1 MALIDQKKQ
10 IMGKVGALNTIVD
23 GLPNLK
29 TTNSTSSINN
39 NGNSTDFLI
48 DLVKYLIGYEE
59 LKENVVDILTRKLSE
74 IESAIKKDLKK
85 ELKELVS
92 CSVNPNVPDWFRS
105 DSNGVVLKMD
115 KIDFFDI
122 TKTNPESA
130 FGSLLYDDT
139 TSGENSTDFNT
150 FLYSNISKNKNVAAA
165 NAGLVSSWGLSTSN
179 SDIMNVAYSPVGATE
194 NTVVKFTTSVDY
206 DNKKLTDFNNDFIDS
221 VNLFGSDKMINN
233 IMDSLFG
240 SISFSLNKSKKQ
252 LTLEAEIQQVLT
264 CILDADEDDVID
276 DNYFTF
282 TNEQLAQI
290 ESDVDNKKKGVMLL
304 EACNEL
310 PVQVPVSLLL
320 SSQEAI
326 TAAKTNP
333 NGLSVEEAEVN
344 AVEQTIDTL
353 AAFQASFA
361 VNAVDVPTIE
371 ANFILDIIR
380 KFMTSIIN
388 LVISPKLISIF
399 AINHQIIYGQGTS
412 YANAIDFMKKNKNL
426 VKTIANTI
434 RDFIIKM
441 LLVLALKYISV
452 KLSQKFSEDEIEKGK
467 NYVSQLLSLTGVPP
481 QIIREI
487 QGIEYIGA

>member
-1 MALIDQKKQ
+1 
-10 IMGKVGALNTIVD
+10 
-23 GLPNLK
+23 
-29 TTNSTSSINN
+29 
-39 NGNSTDFLI
+39 
-48 DLVKYLIGYEE
+48 
-59 LKENVVDILTRKLSE
+59 
-74 IESAIKKDLKK
+74 
-85 ELKELVS
+85 
-92 CSVNPNVPDWFRS
+92 
-105 DSNGVVLKMD
+105 
-115 KIDFFDI
+115 
-122 TKTNPESA
+122 
-130 FGSLLYDDT
+130 
-139 TSGENSTDFNT
+139 
-150 FLYSNISKNKNVAAA
+150 
-165 NAGLVSSWGLSTSN
+165 
-179 SDIMNVAYSPVGATE
+179 
-194 NTVVKFTTSVDY
+194 
-206 DNKKLTDFNNDFIDS
+206 
-221 VNLFGSDKMINN
+221 
-233 IMDSLFG
+233 
-240 SISFSLNKSKKQ
+240 
-252 LTLEAEIQQVLT
+252 
-264 CILDADEDDVID
+264 
-276 DNYFTF
+276 
-282 TNEQLAQI
+282 
-290 ESDVDNKKKGVMLL
+290 
-304 EACNEL
+304 
-310 PVQVPVSLLL
+310 LL